1 MTGDV
6 RSCLYEGWVRHRRR
20 EPVENAFTYRLFMV
34 YLDLDELDGV
44 FRGRWLWSTRRPAL
58 ARFRRENYLGDPGEP
73 LDACVRRLVE
83 ERTGRRPEGPIR
95 LLTNLSYFGYC
106 MNPVSFYYCFDA
118 AGDVVETIVAEI
130 NNTPWDERHSYVFER
145 RGALGSDRSQRW
157 CFAKEFHVS
166 PFMPME
172 HTYDWRFVAPDD
184 VLAVHMIN
192 RDADEEAV
200 FDATLRLER
209 RPITGVNLARALA
222 RYPFMT
228 GKVLLGIYWQA
239 LRLWLKRCPFF
250 EHPRHRVRPPA
261 QDIPS
266 GV

>member
-1 MTGDV
+1 M
-6 RSCLYEGWVRHRRR
+6 RHRRSA
-20 EPVENAFTYRLFMV
+20 PVAHAFSYRLFLV
-34 YLDLDELDGV
+34 YLDLDELDDV
-44 FRGRWLWSTRRPAL
+44 FNGRWLWSVRRPAL
-58 ARFRRENYLGDPGEP
+58 ARFRRENYLGDPSLP
-73 LDACVRRLVE
+73 LDEAVRRLVE
-83 ERTGRRPEGPIR
+83 ERSGERPQGPIR

-118 AGDVVETIVAEI
+118 AGEVVETIVAEI
-130 NNTPWDERHSYVFER
+130 CNTPWGERHSYVLER
-145 RGALGSDRSQRW
+145 SKSRESDRCLQWS
-157 CFAKEFHVS
+157 FDKEFHVS

-172 HTYDWRFVAPDD
+172 HSYDWRFVTPAD

-192 RDADEEAV
+192 RDGEEAV

-209 RPITGVNLARALA
+209 RPITGTNLASALA

-239 LRLWLKRCPFF
+239 FKLWWKRCPFF
-250 EHPRHRVRPPA
+250 EHPRHRVPNTEA
-261 QDIPS
+261 KSSS